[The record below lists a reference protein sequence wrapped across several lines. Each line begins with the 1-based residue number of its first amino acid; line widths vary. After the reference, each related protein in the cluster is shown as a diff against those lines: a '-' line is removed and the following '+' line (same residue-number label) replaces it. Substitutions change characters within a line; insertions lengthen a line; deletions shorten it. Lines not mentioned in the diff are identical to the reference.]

1 MRTARTKLST
11 LVLAAAVSVGLV
23 GCTSQ
28 GTPEEGPSNPV
39 VIPEG
44 DLADKTGTLTP
55 SNPTELSVYIETSEQ
70 IPAADNK
77 LTKLLKDQL
86 GVTLKYELV
95 AGENSDQKIGVML
108 AGGEF
113 PDLIGTGDLKLR
125 FLEGGALTPLDDMI
139 ASGDYP
145 NVEDYVKPYI
155 KRMSYSGDAID
166 KGLYILPAYNRFYGD
181 ITGGT
186 YYGPAFWIQKRV
198 LADAGYPDLSN
209 MTLDKYFKLIEDF
222 QAKNPQTEGAPTVG
236 FEAPAPV
243 GSEWILTNPPAL
255 LAGSP
260 NNGGV
265 IVDDNNKATIFGD
278 KDISKNWF
286 QKLNEEYNKGIVDPE
301 TFTLTNDQFQAK
313 LATGA
318 VLGMHNQGWQFG
330 TATASLQSAG
340 KDEYTY
346 VPVMPVYDGVEP
358 YYADRAVMNINQGFG
373 ISSTSKQKEKA
384 MRFLDVMLSE
394 PWQKVLSWGVEGE
407 DYSVGAD
414 GMFTRTDQ
422 QRTDSK
428 DLTWRASNK
437 LMALNSMIPKHN
449 GTFSD
454 GNAFS
459 PDDQPA
465 EFLATLSQYD
475 KDFVAKYG
483 KQTWMDFVNKAP
495 ENPKYYPAWN
505 ISLSDAATQ
514 SNQQMTDA
522 AVQNLPKIVAGKTA
536 DFDKNWKAYTDTLG
550 QIDIKTY
557 EDEINQGIQDR
568 LKNW

>member
-1 MRTARTKLST
+1 
-11 LVLAAAVSVGLV
+11 VGLV
-23 GCTSQ
+23 GCSSH
-28 GTPEEGPSNPV
+28 GAAEEAAPSKPV

-44 DLADKTGTLTP
+44 DLADKSGTLTP

-70 IPAADNK
+70 APAADNK
-77 LTKLLKDQL
+77 LTKLLKDKL

-95 AGENSDQKIGVML
+95 SGDNADQKIGVML
-108 AGGEF
+108 AGGDY
-113 PDLIGTGDLKLR
+113 PDLIGTGDLKKR
-125 FLEGGALTPLDDMI
+125 FIEGGAITKLDDML
-139 ASGDYP
+139 ATGKYP

-155 KRMSYSGDAID
+155 KQMSYSGDAID
-166 KGLYILPAYNRFYGD
+166 KGLYILPAFNRFYGD
-181 ITGGT
+181 ITGGS

-198 LADAGYPDLSN
+198 LEDAGYPDLSN
-209 MTLDKYFKLIEDF
+209 MTLDKYFELIENYK
-222 QAKNPQTEGAPTVG
+222 AKHPQTDGAPTIG
-236 FEAPAPV
+236 YEAPAPT
-243 GSEWILTNPPAL
+243 GAEWILTNPPAL

-265 IVDDNNKATIFGD
+265 IVDANNHAEIFAN
-278 KDISKNWF
+278 KDVAKNWF
-286 QKLNEEYNKGIVDPE
+286 QKLNDEYNKGVVDPE

-330 TATASLQSAG
+330 TATASLQSAK

-346 VPVMPVYDGVEP
+346 VPVMPVYDGATP

-373 ISSTSKQKEKA
+373 VSTTSKQPEKA
-384 MRFLDVMLSE
+384 LKFLDIMLSE
-394 PWQKVLSWGVEGE
+394 PWQKVLSWGIEGE
-407 DYSVGAD
+407 DYEVGDD
-414 GMFTRTDQ
+414 GMFTRTAE
-422 QRTDSK
+422 QRANSK
-428 DLTWRASNK
+428 DLTWKSKNK
-437 LMALNSMIPKHN
+437 LMALNSQIPKHN

-459 PDDQPA
+459 PDDQPT
-465 EFLATLSQYD
+465 EFYATLSDYD
-475 KDFVAKYG
+475 KKFMQKYG
-483 KQTWMDFVNKAP
+483 TKTWMDFVNKAP

-505 ISLSDAATQ
+505 IGLSDAAQ
-514 SNQQMTDA
+514 QANQQMTDA

-536 DFDKNWKAYTDTLG
+536 DFGKNWQAYTDTLG